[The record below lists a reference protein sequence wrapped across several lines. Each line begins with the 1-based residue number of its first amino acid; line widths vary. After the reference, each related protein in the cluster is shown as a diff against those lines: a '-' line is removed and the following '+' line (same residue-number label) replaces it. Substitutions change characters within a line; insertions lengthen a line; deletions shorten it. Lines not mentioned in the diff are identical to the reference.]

1 VSIQSENIKI
11 GGPGI
16 MVQLDESKFGKRKYN
31 RGHRVE
37 GAWVFAG
44 VEVTEERKCF
54 AVIVEKR
61 DSETLND
68 IILKHVIPGSIV
80 ITDGWK
86 GYNLFKTD
94 FNYVHHWVNHS
105 ISFKNS
111 DGFHTNTIEGTFNA
125 MKMNIVPKYRNKNI
139 LNTNF

>member
-1 VSIQSENIKI
+1 
-11 GGPGI
+11 

-31 RGHRVE
+31 RGNRVE
-37 GAWVFAG
+37 EEWIFAE

-61 DSETLND
+61 DAETLND
-68 IILKHVIPGSIV
+68 ILLKHFISGSIV
-80 ITDGWK
+80 ITDRWK
-86 GYNLFKTD
+86 GYNLFEIH

-105 ISFKNS
+105 NSFKNA

-125 MKMNIVPKYRNKNI
+125 MK
-139 LNTNF
+139 